1 MNTVTEPR
9 DPVHMDPDGQW
20 YFYDETWARRYGPY
34 LGPNEA
40 RSGMQEYA
48 AWLNQ
53 QRPGASEEEQKPQS
67 QLELAVVE
75 YIALRDQKSEVEAKH
90 KAELAE
96 LNEQLERLDG
106 FLLGSLQDLGVDS
119 FKTGAGTVFTTQRMQ
134 AQIPDKGALTA
145 YLRSNPDD
153 IELLQTRIST
163 TVLKDWMERHEGATP
178 PGVAARIERT
188 VSVRRK

>member
-34 LGPNEA
+34 PGPNEA

>member
-20 YFYDETWARRYGPY
+20 YFYDETWANRYGPY
-34 LGPNEA
+34 PGPDEA
-40 RSGMQEYA
+40 RSGLQEYA
-48 AWLNQ
+48 VWLNQ

-96 LNEQLERLDG
+96 LNEQLERLDA

-145 YLRSNPDD
+145 YLRSNPND